1 MDLGLQGKVA
11 IVTGASTGIGY
22 ATAQSL
28 AREGAN
34 VVICARRADVLEQ
47 AASSIRE
54 DTGGEV
60 VAVPTDVSRDEDIRK
75 LFDESIPY
83 FEANWGKWWRD
94 TDQVAID
101 AATKAGNTITE
112 LPDASREAWREKLS
126 GAVFVFLT
134 APDREAFLRRLKGR
148 GSEDDGAL
156 SVRVAERIRSN
167 LEQVAFR
174 DHREGRPQRLTVSVG
189 KVSFP
194 YDGHD
199 DATLLSQAMAYLQQA
214 VEQGGNQVTHGPR
227 AEE

>member
-1 MDLGLQGKVA
+1 MGELTDGEA
-11 IVTGASTGIGY
+11 GIF
-22 ATAQSL
+22 Q
-28 AREGAN
+28 E
-34 VVICARRADVLEQ
+34 
-47 AASSIRE
+47 
-54 DTGGEV
+54 
-60 VAVPTDVSRDEDIRK
+60 
-75 LFDESIPY
+75 
-83 FEANWGKWWRD
+83 EAFRH
-94 TDQVAID
+94 
-101 AATKAGNTITE
+101 
-112 LPDASREAWREKLS
+112 LLSREAQRAIRYQDFFSVCLLRPDSPGDRWGVSEEVQRAMSRKIPEFVRATDIVGQLS
-126 GAVFVFLT
+126 SAIAIILLHT
-134 APDREAFLRRLKGR
+134 AGE
-148 GSEDDGAL
+148 E